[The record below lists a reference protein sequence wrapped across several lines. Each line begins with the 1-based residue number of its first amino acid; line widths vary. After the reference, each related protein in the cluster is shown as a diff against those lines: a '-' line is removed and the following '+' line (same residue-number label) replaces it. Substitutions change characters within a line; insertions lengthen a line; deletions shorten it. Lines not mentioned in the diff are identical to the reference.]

1 MHATLLIPLYSQT
14 MSTTPKVPNH
24 EDLTIVTLR
33 AIHALGGSAR
43 IGEIVSA
50 VISREQISDEIAN
63 KPHKGNA
70 SQTELE
76 YRLSWARTVLKNRG
90 YLENSTRGVWTL
102 TAKAKTEIAENT
114 LPSEAKLF
122 ADYNTARPA
131 SKNTTASSITPSVP
145 QSSNAPDDQQ
155 GTSDESN
162 DGEEWRVQ
170 LSNVLQNIDPFAFER
185 LCRRLL
191 LEAGF
196 LNVENTRS
204 TGDGGFDGSGRMQI
218 NELVNVNAIFECKR
232 YANQVGPDVV
242 RRLRGTMQGKADYAL
257 LIVTSNFS
265 VAAKTEAAHSAG
277 GRIELIDGER
287 LAELLQKYELG
298 IKTEMVEQVTVDA
311 EWFSDL

>member
-1 MHATLLIPLYSQT
+1 

-24 EDLTIVTLR
+24 FDLTIITLR
-33 AIHALGGSAR
+33 AIHALDGSAR
-43 IGEIVSA
+43 KGEIVST

-63 KPHKGNA
+63 KPQKGNKNK
-70 SQTELE
+70 TELE
-76 YRLSWARTVLKNRG
+76 FRLGWARTVLKNRG

-114 LPSEAKLF
+114 LPSEAQLYV
-122 ADYNTARPA
+122 DYKKANLA
-131 SKNTTASSITPSVP
+131 SKGTTASAISPPVP
-145 QSSNAPDDQQ
+145 EAGNAPNDQQ
-155 GTSDESN
+155 DISDEPN
-162 DGEEWRVQ
+162 DGEEWQVQ

-218 NELVNVNAIFECKR
+218 NDLVSVNAIFECKR
-232 YANQVGPDVV
+232 HASKIGPDVV
-242 RRLRGTMQGKADYAL
+242 QRLRGTMQGKADYGL
-257 LIVTSNFS
+257 LIVTSGFS
-265 VAAKTEAAHSAG
+265 EAAKIEAAHSAG

-287 LAELLQKYELG
+287 LAELLQKYDLG